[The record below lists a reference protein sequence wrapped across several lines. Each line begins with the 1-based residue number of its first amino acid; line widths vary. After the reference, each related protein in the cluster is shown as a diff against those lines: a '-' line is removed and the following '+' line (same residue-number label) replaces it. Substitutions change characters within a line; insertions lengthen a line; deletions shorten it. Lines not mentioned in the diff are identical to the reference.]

1 MKHIISF
8 ENDNI
13 VYIAGSQKGKKIA
26 VDKTESFPFAPEDE
40 ASRRD
45 ALSAL
50 VKKYSLAGK
59 KADVVLP
66 SKGLLLRELY
76 VPGMKNKKQQR
87 EVVMN
92 EMLYYHSNL
101 SEFAVDFLP
110 TGRVNDDGQKGFVA
124 CAINRSVFED
134 YVQLFT
140 EAGIKPS
147 SVDVMADC
155 VSKLVSMA
163 GFSDK
168 TVIFVEVNN
177 SHTEL
182 YLLDRGCPVF
192 TRRLNFKYIS
202 FSGNVQI
209 LAEELAEQINKLLQ
223 FQRTRHVS
231 ERVSEVIIGG
241 DAPGLDSLTP
251 MIYGELEALR
261 PSEVT
266 CTQLPLSQ
274 VLIVPDGCDLNIGLK
289 AAGAVLKRDMNF
301 LRANTAEK
309 SKTPSSPVFKNRA
322 VIFLAAYAFILIVFP
337 LAAGKI
343 TEHILDSKTEAI
355 MAFNTTADEAQEY
368 QRLLKVQQ
376 EYLSLKSEND
386 SLEMKEEAIR
396 ALPQMTN
403 EVYGAL
409 TSQLGEGV
417 RITGVTYS
425 AYGGMLSVSLSGPG
439 GGSATSYVENLRN
452 SGYFASVSYTGW
464 STQESCFFTVSCAV
478 KGADL

>member
-1 MKHIISF
+1 M
-8 ENDNI
+8 
-13 VYIAGSQKGKKIA
+13 
-26 VDKTESFPFAPEDE
+26 T
-40 ASRRD
+40 
-45 ALSAL
+45 
-50 VKKYSLAGK
+50 
-59 KADVVLP
+59 
-66 SKGLLLRELY
+66 
-76 VPGMKNKKQQR
+76 
-87 EVVMN
+87 
-92 EMLYYHSNL
+92 
-101 SEFAVDFLP
+101 
-110 TGRVNDDGQKGFVA
+110 
-124 CAINRSVFED
+124 
-134 YVQLFT
+134 
-140 EAGIKPS
+140 
-147 SVDVMADC
+147 DC

-241 DAPGLDSLTP
+241 DVPALDSLTP
-251 MIYGELEALR
+251 MISEELEALR

-274 VLIVPDGCDLNIGLK
+274 VLIAPDGCDLNIGLK

-301 LRANTAEK
+301 LRANTADK
-309 SKTPSSPVFKNRA
+309 SKAVHTPAFKNRA
-322 VIFLAAYAFILIVFP
+322 VIFLAAYAFLLIVFP

-343 TEHILDSKTEAI
+343 TESILASKTETI
-355 MAFNTTADEAQEY
+355 MAFNTTTEEAQEY
-368 QRLLKVQQ
+368 QRLLEVQQ

-409 TSQLGEGV
+409 TSQLGDGV
-417 RITGVTYS
+417 RITGITYS
-425 AYGGMLSVSLSGPG
+425 AYGGMLSVSLAGPG

-464 STQESCFFTVSCAV
+464 STQESCSFTVNCAV